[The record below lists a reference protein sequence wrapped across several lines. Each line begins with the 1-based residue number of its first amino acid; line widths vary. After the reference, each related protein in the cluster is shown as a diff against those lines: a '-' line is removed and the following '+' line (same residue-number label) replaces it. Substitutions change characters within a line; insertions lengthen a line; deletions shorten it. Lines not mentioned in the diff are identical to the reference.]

1 MLSLNVILIILVAS
15 AGTYI
20 WRAAGTFLGSFIIP
34 DGAVSKWVS
43 CVAYA
48 MLAGLISRI
57 LIFPIGILAE
67 TSIAERLVATVIGIA
82 AYFLLNRNIFFAT
95 FFAGASFF
103 AIIN

>member
-1 MLSLNVILIILVAS
+1 MLSLNIILIILVAS

-20 WRAAGTFLGSFIIP
+20 WRAAGTFLGSIIIP
-34 DGAVSKWVS
+34 DGAISKWIS

-57 LIFPIGILAE
+57 LIFPIGILSE
-67 TSIAERLVATVIGIA
+67 TSLAERLLATAIGIA
-82 AYFLLNRNIFFAT
+82 AYFLLKRNIFFAT

-103 AIIN
+103 AIIS